1 MTKKP
6 TKLGN
11 IDFEFVP
18 NVAGESNGLNDAGI
32 ETYKSN
38 PFASLGRESGQNSN
52 DARIKRPVIVNF
64 DLIEEPISSVPGAAS
79 LKAAVEACLKGA
91 VYRKDEKATDFFR
104 HARKVLAADTVK
116 IMRVADLN
124 TTGLTG
130 PCEPGTPFHALL
142 KSAGESNKGDNATSG
157 GSFGIGKN
165 AAFAASDLRTVFYS
179 TLYRLPNGDKDYF
192 LAQGKAKLMSHDDE
206 NGEAKLA
213 TGYWGH
219 TGNFTPVDEQD
230 LAPSWMR
237 RDEIGTSVFALGF
250 HHSLNWQF
258 KIAYSLLV
266 NFFAAIHRGDMQFN
280 VNSGQIAINANS
292 IGALFNDKRVYTA
305 AEEDNRSEDFE
316 FARDLFT
323 CLTSPDT
330 IEKKVTVR
338 SLGNI
343 SIRVLIGEDMPKRV
357 GIIRNG
363 MMITDS
369 LKHFGERFDRF
380 PLYKEFVSLVEPLED
395 EGSALIKKLE
405 SPRHDELSAGY
416 IPDPVKAAAAS
427 VAMKALAKRI
437 RETIK
442 SETKIQHD
450 DEVPIDEMS
459 EFFAD
464 QSPNTLPPD
473 PTGEANPEKFRYEL
487 KVPKETVRGVPPGKG
502 AVGGGRS
509 PDGKPNEG
517 TGGTGGGGSS
527 GAGAGTG
534 GSLSA
539 SPAKVREIRTTRSTD
554 GRLNKRQI
562 YFTPLADGLA
572 TISVQASGLNEAER
586 LVIVKADKGEVK
598 DGKLSLALNAQLRM
612 SVCVEFS
619 ESYDGPIEVSATTQ
633 EPSQ

>member
-1 MTKKP
+1 MTKKSAS
-6 TKLGN
+6 LGGV
-11 IDFEFVP
+11 DFEFVP

-38 PFASLGRESGQNSN
+38 PFASLGRECGQNSN
-52 DARIKRPVIVNF
+52 DARTRRPVIVNF
-64 DLIEEPISSVPGAAS
+64 DVIEEPISSVPGAAK
-79 LKAAVEACLKGA
+79 LKAAVEACLKTA
-91 VYRKDEKATDFFR
+91 ILRKDEKATDFFS
-104 HARKVLAADTVK
+104 HARKVLGASSIK

-142 KSAGESNKGDNATSG
+142 KSAGESNKGENTTSG

-165 AAFAASDLRTVFYS
+165 AAFAASELRTVFYS
-179 TLYRLPNGDKDYF
+179 TLYRLPNADTSYF

-206 NGEAKLA
+206 GGNAKLA

-219 TGNFTPVDEQD
+219 AETFTPVSEQH
-230 LAPSWMR
+230 LAPPWMR
-237 RDEIGTSVFALGF
+237 RNEIGTSVFALGF
-250 HHSLNWQF
+250 HHSANWQF

-266 NFFAAIHRGDMQFN
+266 NFFAAIQRGDMQFN
-280 VNSGQIAINANS
+280 VNSGRIAINANS
-292 IGALFNDKRVYTA
+292 IDALFNDKRVYAA

-316 FARDLFT
+316 FARHLFK
-323 CLTSPDT
+323 CLTSPDA
-330 IEKKVTVR
+330 IEKTVSVR
-338 SLGNI
+338 GLGEI
-343 SIRVLIGEDMPKRV
+343 SIRVLIGEELPKRV

-380 PLYKEFVSLVEPLED
+380 PLYKDFVSLVEPLES

-405 SPRHDELSAGY
+405 SPRHDELSAGF
-416 IPDPVKAAAAS
+416 IPDPNKAAAAS

-450 DEVPIDEMS
+450 AEVPIDEMS

-464 QSPNTLPPD
+464 RSPSTLPPD
-473 PTGEANPEKFRYEL
+473 PTGEKNPEKFRYEL
-487 KVPKETVRGVPPGKG
+487 KTSKKVIRGVPPGSG
-502 AVGGGRS
+502 AVGGGS
-509 PDGKPNEG
+509 APDGKPNST
-517 TGGTGGGGSS
+517 TGGTGVGGASDE
-527 GAGAGTG
+527 GAGTG
-534 GSLSA
+534 GSA
-539 SPAKVREIRTTRSTD
+539 SSTPARLRNVRSTLPPD
-554 GRLNKRQI
+554 RRLEKRQI
-562 YFTPLADGLA
+562 YFTPLTDGQA

-586 LVIVKADKGEVK
+586 LAIVKADKGEVK
-598 DGKLSLALNAQLRM
+598 NGKLHLALTAQTRT

-619 ESYDGPIEVSATTQ
+619 ESYDGPIEVSALIQ